1 MGVSKSREI
10 LPPKSILIGV
20 FHYTPSILGGFPPI
34 FGNIHM
40 TCEFLLQKSQY
51 SDPARWIRG
60 MMWMFLFLVQI
71 SLFPHEMV
79 DTCKRHVSFLSA
91 GVWP

>member
-1 MGVSKSREI
+1 
-10 LPPKSILIGV
+10 
-20 FHYTPSILGGFPPI
+20 
-34 FGNIHM
+34 M

-71 SLFPHEMV
+71 SLFPHEKL
-79 DTCKRHVSFLSA
+79 CFL
-91 GVWP
+91 VWLIRAKDMFFSCPQVFGHETTIVKTNPRAMNM